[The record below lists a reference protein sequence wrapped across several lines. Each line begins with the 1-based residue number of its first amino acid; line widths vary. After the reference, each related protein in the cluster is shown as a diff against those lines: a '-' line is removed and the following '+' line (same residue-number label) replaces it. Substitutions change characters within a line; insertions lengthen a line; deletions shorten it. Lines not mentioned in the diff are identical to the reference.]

1 MKILTVIGARPQF
14 VKAAVVSGALRKR
27 KGVEEFLVHTGQ
39 HFDENMSRVFFDEM
53 GIPEPSENLSISG
66 GGHGSMTGKML
77 ISIEEL
83 IIQQEPNCVLVYGD
97 TNSTLAGALAASK
110 LNVPCAHVEAGL
122 RSDNRA
128 MPEEIN
134 RILTDH
140 ACDLLFAPTDDAVRR
155 LKLEGIPHEK
165 VIRTGDVMLD
175 AALLYGEKAKS
186 ESTVLDRLE
195 LKEKKYALC
204 TLHRAEN
211 VDSREVVE
219 WLVSG
224 LGEIARDLP
233 VLLPL
238 HPRTRARLKE
248 FELFETLPQGIR
260 TVDPVG
266 YLDILRLE
274 SSAALILT
282 DSGGMQKEAFFQKVP
297 CVTLRSETEW
307 TELLPGGH
315 NRLACPLADSI
326 SGKAAEAL
334 AAAPDWTIDLYG
346 NGRSSELIA
355 SSVLKFAK

>member
-1 MKILTVIGARPQF
+1 MKVLSVIGARPQF
-14 VKAAVVSGALRKR
+14 VKAAVVSGALRR
-27 KGVEEFLVHTGQ
+27 HKGVEEFLVHTGQ

-53 GIPEPSENLSISG
+53 GIPEPSENLGVSG

-77 ISIEEL
+77 IRVEEL
-83 IIQQEPNCVLVYGD
+83 IMEQKPGCVLVYGD

-140 ACDLLFAPTDDAVRR
+140 ACDLLFAPTDDAARR
-155 LKLEGIPHEK
+155 LREEGIAGEK

-186 ESTVLDRLE
+186 ESAILDRLD

-219 WLVSG
+219 WLISG
-224 LGEIARDLP
+224 LGEIARNLP
-233 VLLPL
+233 VLLPI
-238 HPRTRARLKE
+238 HPRTKARLKE
-248 FELFETLPQGIR
+248 FELLDALPPGIR
-260 TVDPVG
+260 IVDPVG

-297 CVTLRSETEW
+297 CVTLRTETEW

-315 NRLACPLADSI
+315 NRLALPMTESI
-326 SGKAAEAL
+326 SEKAEDAL
-334 AAAPDWTIDLYG
+334 SADPDWSVDLYG
-346 NGRSSELIA
+346 DGHSSETIA
-355 SSVLKFAK
+355 QAIIDCR

>member
-1 MKILTVIGARPQF
+1 MKILSVIGARPQF
-14 VKAAVVSGALRKR
+14 VKAAVVSRALCEHE
-27 KGVEEFLVHTGQ
+27 GTEEFLVHTGQ

-53 GIPEPSENLSISG
+53 GIPEPSANLAISG

-77 ISIEEL
+77 IQIEEL
-83 IIQQEPNCVLVYGD
+83 IVEQHPDWVLVYGD
-97 TNSTLAGALAASK
+97 TNSTLAGSLAASK

-140 ACDLLFAPTDDAVRR
+140 ACDLLFAPTDDALKR
-155 LKLEGIPHEK
+155 LKQEGIPDEK

-175 AALLYGEKAKS
+175 AALLFGEKAKS
-186 ESTVLDRLE
+186 ESTILDRLE

-211 VDSREVVE
+211 VDSQEVLE
-219 WLVSG
+219 WLISG
-224 LGEIARDLP
+224 LGEIAENLP
-233 VLLPL
+233 VLLPI
-238 HPRTRARLKE
+238 HPRTRARLRE
-248 FELFETLPQGIR
+248 FELLDSLPPGIR
-260 TVDPVG
+260 IVDPVG
-266 YLDILRLE
+266 YLDVLMLE

-297 CVTLRSETEW
+297 CVTLRTETEW

-315 NRLACPLADSI
+315 NRLACPLTDSI
-326 SGKAAEAL
+326 SGKVAEAL
-334 AAAPDWTIDLYG
+334 SSKPDWTIDLYG
-346 NGRSSELIA
+346 NGSSSELII
-355 SSVLKFAK
+355 SSILNFKQ

>member
-1 MKILTVIGARPQF
+1 MKVFSVIGARPQF
-14 VKAAVVSGALRKR
+14 VKAAVVSGALRECM
-27 KGVEEFLVHTGQ
+27 GVEEFLVHTGQ

-53 GIPEPSENLSISG
+53 GIPEPSANLGISG

-77 ISIEEL
+77 IRVEEL
-83 IIQQEPNCVLVYGD
+83 IMEQKPDCVLVYGD

-140 ACDLLFAPTDDAVRR
+140 ACDLLFAPTDDAARR
-155 LKLEGIPHEK
+155 LREEGIAGEK

-186 ESTVLDRLE
+186 QSAILDRLD

-211 VDSREVVE
+211 VDSRQVVE
-219 WLVSG
+219 WLTSG
-224 LGEIARDLP
+224 LGEIAQNLP
-233 VLLPL
+233 VLLPI
-238 HPRTRARLKE
+238 HPRTKARLKE
-248 FELFETLPQGIR
+248 FELLDTLPPGIR
-260 TVDPVG
+260 IVDPVG

-297 CVTLRSETEW
+297 CVTLRTETEW

-315 NRLACPLADSI
+315 NRLAIPMTESI
-326 SGKAAEAL
+326 SEKAEDAL
-334 AAAPDWTIDLYG
+334 SADPDWSVDLYG
-346 NGRSSELIA
+346 DGHSSETIA
-355 SSVLKFAK
+355 QAIIDYR

>member
-1 MKILTVIGARPQF
+1 MKVLTVIGARPQF
-14 VKAAVVSGALRKR
+14 VKAAVVSHALKMHEW
-27 KGVEEFLVHTGQ
+27 VEEFLVHTGQ
-39 HFDENMSRVFFDEM
+39 HFDENMSLVFFDEM
-53 GIPEPSENLSISG
+53 GIPEPSANLAISG

-77 ISIEEL
+77 IRLEEL
-83 IIQQEPNCVLVYGD
+83 IIEQKPDCVLVYGD

-110 LNVPCAHVEAGL
+110 LNISCAHVEAGL

-140 ACDLLFAPTDDAVRR
+140 ACDLLFAPTDDAVKR
-155 LKLEGIPHEK
+155 LKLEGIPPEK

-186 ESTVLDRLE
+186 ESTILDRLD

-211 VDSREVVE
+211 VDSKEVLD
-219 WLVSG
+219 WLVKG
-224 LGEIARDLP
+224 LGEIAQNHP
-233 VLLPL
+233 VLLPI
-238 HPRTRARLKE
+238 HPRTKGRLIE
-248 FELFETLPQGIR
+248 FELLDDLPPGIR
-260 TVDPVG
+260 IVDPVG

-326 SGKAAEAL
+326 SGKATEAL
-334 AAAPDWTIDLYG
+334 AASPDWTIDLYG
-346 NGRSSELIA
+346 NGRSAELIA
-355 SSVLKFAK
+355 SSILKFA

>member
-1 MKILTVIGARPQF
+1 MKVLTVIGARPQF
-14 VKAAVVSGALRKR
+14 VKAAVVSHALKMHE
-27 KGVEEFLVHTGQ
+27 GVEEFLVHTGQ

-53 GIPEPSENLSISG
+53 GIPEPSANLAISG

-77 ISIEEL
+77 IRLEEL
-83 IIQQEPNCVLVYGD
+83 IIEQKPDCVLVYGD

-110 LNVPCAHVEAGL
+110 LNIPCAHVEAGL

-140 ACDLLFAPTDDAVRR
+140 ACDLLFAPTDDAVKR
-155 LKLEGIPHEK
+155 LKLEGIPPEK

-186 ESTVLDRLE
+186 EGTILDRLD

-211 VDSREVVE
+211 VDSKEVLD
-219 WLVSG
+219 WLVKG
-224 LGEIARDLP
+224 LGQIAENLP
-233 VLLPL
+233 VLLPI
-238 HPRTRARLKE
+238 HPRTKARLIE
-248 FELFETLPQGIR
+248 FELLDDIPSGIR
-260 TVDPVG
+260 LVDPVG
-266 YLDILRLE
+266 YLDILSLE

-315 NRLACPLADSI
+315 NRLASPLTDSI

-334 AAAPDWTIDLYG
+334 SASLDWTIDLYG

-355 SSVLKFAK
+355 SSILKFAY